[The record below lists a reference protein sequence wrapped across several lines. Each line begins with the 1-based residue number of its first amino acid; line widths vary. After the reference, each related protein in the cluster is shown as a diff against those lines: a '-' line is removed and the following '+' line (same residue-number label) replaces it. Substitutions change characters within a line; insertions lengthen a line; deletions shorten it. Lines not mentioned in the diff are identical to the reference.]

1 MNKQQKKVILKG
13 TLITSPEAHLDLE
26 KEVECV
32 LKVRTRFISF
42 VKKRDKEKTRES
54 YTVRTNGFMRDVL
67 FKCAEKGQKISL
79 TGLLL
84 AITKNIYSEKV
95 FNECSCI

>member
-13 TLITSPEAHLDLE
+13 TLIASPKAQLDLE
-26 KEVECV
+26 REVECV
-32 LKVRTRFISF
+32 LKVRTHFISF
-42 VKKRDKEKTRES
+42 IAKCDKERTQKD
-54 YTVRTNGFMRDVL
+54 YNVRTNGFMRDVL

-84 AITKNIYSEKV
+84 ANTKNIYAEKV